1 MLQFPMKKVSFFEEE
16 SLSEEEPLSEEELD
30 LVAAARTAKVR
41 SIEIDFRHGQADVA
55 RAYSRGLSQN
65 SHVRKVTLVGLPEQ
79 LQQEIR
85 SILTSDGS
93 KMEVSFH

>member
-1 MLQFPMKKVSFFEEE
+1 MSH
-16 SLSEEEPLSEEELD
+16 SEEELD

-41 SIEIDFRHGQADVA
+41 HIEIDIRGQHQLT

-65 SHVRKVTLVGLPEQ
+65 SHVRKVTLVRLPEQ
-79 LQQEIR
+79 LQQEIK

-93 KMEVSFH
+93 KMEVSFR